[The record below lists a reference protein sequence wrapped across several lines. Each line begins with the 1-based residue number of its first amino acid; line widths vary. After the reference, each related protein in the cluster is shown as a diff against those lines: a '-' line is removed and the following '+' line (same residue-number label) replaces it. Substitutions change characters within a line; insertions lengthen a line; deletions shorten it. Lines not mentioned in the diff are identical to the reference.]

1 MEQLLSAKEMAQVL
15 QISTWSMRA
24 LVRGGRVHAYRIGDG
39 PRAEMRFDK
48 HEVLFSLAGEAAG
61 GRSTPRVWLVEACAD
76 ILETRAADMS
86 VSVADRKNARQ
97 GALGLRS
104 GSLPLETVLADIG
117 YTTEQ
122 VG

>member
-1 MEQLLSAKEMAQVL
+1 MVVVY
-15 QISTWSMRA
+15 TPTG
-24 LVRGGRVHAYRIGDG
+24 LVMGRGRKCIRQARGAVFR
-39 PRAEMRFDK
+39 P
-48 HEVLFSLAGEAAG
+48 AGEAAG

-97 GALGLRS
+97 GAVGLRS